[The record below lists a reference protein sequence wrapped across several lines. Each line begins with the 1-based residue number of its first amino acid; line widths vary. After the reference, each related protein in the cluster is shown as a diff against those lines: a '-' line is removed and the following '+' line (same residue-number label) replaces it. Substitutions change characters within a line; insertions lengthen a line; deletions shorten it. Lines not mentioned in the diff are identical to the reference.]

1 MSVQDVIAAATKLPD
16 QRAIPLRDVRAT
28 MAAIE
33 AARAEAGLSVEAL
46 ARLAGLSA
54 RSYQRY
60 CSGARQPGGA
70 ELRRLA
76 RALAGREAQRPR
88 EEALLL
94 ALAARHLEAMAQALD
109 PRGARNLAIYLA
121 HVELG
126 LPQKALARLYGVS
139 GNRINMVVQRIEARR
154 DDGCA
159 LDLQL
164 MALSSLLDR
173 DAQAFLRRGA
183 A

>member
-1 MSVQDVIAAATKLPD
+1 MSLDTVIAAATKLPD
-16 QRAIPLRDVRAT
+16 RRAIPLRQARAM

-33 AARAEAGLSVEAL
+33 QSRLAAGLSAEAL
-46 ARLAGLSA
+46 ARLAGISA

-60 CSGARQPGGA
+60 SAGARVPGGS

-76 RALAGREAQRPR
+76 RALATREEQRPR
-88 EEALLL
+88 EEALLQ
-94 ALAARHLEAMAQALD
+94 ALAARHLEAMAGAVD
-109 PRGARNLAIYLA
+109 ARGARNLAIYLA

-139 GNRINMVVQRIEARR
+139 GNRINMVVQRIEAKR

-164 MALSSLLDR
+164 MALADLLDR
-173 DAQAFLRRGA
+173 DASAFVQRGA

>member
-1 MSVQDVIAAATKLPD
+1 MTLLIDAATKLPD
-16 QRAIPLRDVRAT
+16 ARAIPLRDARAM

-33 AARAEAGLSVEAL
+33 AGRIAAGLSRET
-46 ARLAGLSA
+46 LAGLAGVSVS
-54 RSYQRY
+54 SYRRY
-60 CSGARQPGGA
+60 AAHERQPGGS

-76 RALAGREAQRPR
+76 RALASREAQRPR
-88 EEALLL
+88 EAALLL
-94 ALAARHLEAMAQALD
+94 ALAARHLEAMAQAVD

-164 MALSSLLDR
+164 MSLTTLLDR
-173 DAQAFLRRGA
+173 DASAFVQRGA